1 MRTSFLRCQAF
12 RGALAGLLGFG
23 LIWGGGIAAQ
33 ETATSRKSERE
44 KVEQA
49 ALQEQQ
55 REAEIIA
62 RLSELLTEAD
72 TKGDLESRQLLIEE
86 ASAIWGPEHPRVCRL
101 RGEIEMSGEWLTP
114 EEVATRTVNNQRKY
128 QYVSLRS
135 TAADTAE
142 GHAQLAQTA
151 ANLGL
156 SEEARA
162 HLVRLL
168 DFDRENLEV
177 RRQLGHVEVDGRWL
191 TPEQQNEMQVELNR
205 RNALFEKGREPVE
218 RIRRLLVTGRKT
230 AREEAE
236 ALLKDLKDPDSAL
249 AVEVLLCSLK
259 SPGCRLGVEKLSQWE
274 TEDATA
280 ALLRVAVFHTDSETR
295 SLAREFLKER
305 DTVTFLP
312 DLLRLLESPV
322 VSQFQLTDAG
332 MGRVFYRHVFAQQK
346 MDQDVVRQYDTGFA
360 FDPNLM
366 AEQGFSTEVVQRAT
380 RRSMQAGAERIQR
393 LEQERRDYSRAV
405 QQRNSR
411 VMELLEELTGER
423 PGSSPADWWRWW
435 ESRHDVRTSRR
446 PSSYRTADFGVVRT
460 EQLADYAPRLPRR
473 SQRPGPQPTEGAPS
487 VPSPLPVTRV
497 PRLQSIWPIVG
508 SSECFVA
515 GTEVWTDAGLKPIE
529 TLTTGDRVLSRDL
542 GTGRL
547 LYCNVIQATQREA
560 VPTFEITVQ
569 GETFRASGGHPFLV
583 YGTGWMQAKDLQP
596 DLPLMTRTGTALIES
611 VTPAAALPLYNVV
624 VEGESN
630 YFVGKAGVLA
640 HDNSIPA
647 APVRKAD
654 DSN

>member
-12 RGALAGLLGFG
+12 RGALAGLLGYG

-44 KVEQA
+44 KVKQA

-55 REAEIIA
+55 REAEIIV
-62 RLSELLTEAD
+62 RLSELLTEVD
-72 TKGDLESRQLLIEE
+72 TKGDLEGRQLLIEE
-86 ASAIWGPEHPRVCRL
+86 AAAIWGPEHPRVCKL
-101 RGEIEMSGEWLTP
+101 RGEIEIDGEWLTP
-114 EEVATRTVNNQRKY
+114 EEVAARTVTNSRKY
-128 QYVSLRS
+128 QYVAQR
-135 TAADTAE
+135 AATSDTVE

-156 SEEARA
+156 SAEARA
-162 HLVRLL
+162 HLLRLL

-236 ALLKDLKDPDSAL
+236 ALLKDLKDPESAL
-249 AVEVLLCSLK
+249 AVEVLLCSLE

-305 DTVTFLP
+305 DTVPFLP

-332 MGRVFYRHVFAQQK
+332 MGQVFYRHVFAQQK
-346 MDQDVVRQYDTGFA
+346 MDQDVIRQYDTGFA
-360 FDPNLM
+360 FDPLLL
-366 AEQGFSTEVVQRAT
+366 AEERFSTEAVQAATQRAL
-380 RRSMQAGAERIQR
+380 QAGTDRIQR
-393 LEQERRDYSRAV
+393 LELERRDYSRAV
-405 QQRNSR
+405 QLRNSV
-411 VMELLEELTGER
+411 VMDLLTELTGER

-435 ESRHDVRTSRR
+435 ESRHDVHTSRR
-446 PSSYRTADFGVVRT
+446 PISYRTADFGVVRT
-460 EQLADYAPRLPRR
+460 EQI
-473 SQRPGPQPTEGAPS
+473 PTFEEEM
-487 VPSPLPVTRV
+487 
-497 PRLQSIWPIVG
+497 
-508 SSECFVA
+508 SSCECFVA
-515 GTEVWTDAGLKPIE
+515 GTQVWTDAGLKPIE

-583 YGTGWMQAKDLQP
+583 YGTGWVQAKDLQP

>member
-23 LIWGGGIAAQ
+23 LFWGGGVAAQ
-33 ETATSRKSERE
+33 ETATSRKSEKKKE
-44 KVEQA
+44 EQA

-62 RLSELLTEAD
+62 RLSELLTEID
-72 TKGDLESRQLLIEE
+72 TKGDLEGRQLLIEE
-86 ASAIWGPEHPRVCRL
+86 AAAIWGPEHPRVCKL
-101 RGEIEMSGEWLTP
+101 RGEIEIDGEWLTP
-114 EEVATRTVNNQRKY
+114 EEIASRTATNSRKY
-128 QYVSLRS
+128 QYVAQR
-135 TAADTAE
+135 AATSDTVE

-156 SEEARA
+156 SAEARA
-162 HLVRLL
+162 HLLRLL
-168 DFDRENLEV
+168 DYDRENLEV

-191 TPEQQNEMQVELNR
+191 TPEQRNEMQDELNR
-205 RNALFEKGREPVE
+205 RNALFEKEREPVE

-236 ALLKDLKDPDSAL
+236 ALLNDLKDPESAL
-249 AVEVLLCSLK
+249 AVEVLLCSLE

-295 SLAREFLKER
+295 NLARGFLKDR
-305 DTVTFLP
+305 DTVPFLP

-332 MGRVFYRHVFAQQK
+332 MGQVFYRHVFAQQK
-346 MDQDVVRQYDTGFA
+346 MDQDVIRQYDTGFA
-360 FDPNLM
+360 FDPTLL
-366 AEQGFSTEVVQRAT
+366 AEQRFSTEAVQAATQRAL
-380 RRSMQAGAERIQR
+380 RAGTDRIQR
-393 LEQERRDYSRAV
+393 LELERREYSRAV
-405 QQRNSR
+405 QLRNSI
-411 VMELLEELTGER
+411 VMDLLAELTGER

-435 ESRHDVRTSRR
+435 ESTHDVRTSRR
-446 PSSYRTADFGVVRT
+446 PISYRTADFGVVRP
-460 EQLADYAPRLPRR
+460 ERLAIV
-473 SQRPGPQPTEGAPS
+473 E
-487 VPSPLPVTRV
+487 
-497 PRLQSIWPIVG
+497 SIPAT
-508 SSECFVA
+508 SECFVE
-515 GTEVWTDAGLKPIE
+515 GTQVWTDAGLKPIE

-560 VPTFEITVQ
+560 VPTYEITVQ

-583 YGTGWMQAKDLQP
+583 YGTGWVQAKELQP

-647 APVRKAD
+647 APVRKVE